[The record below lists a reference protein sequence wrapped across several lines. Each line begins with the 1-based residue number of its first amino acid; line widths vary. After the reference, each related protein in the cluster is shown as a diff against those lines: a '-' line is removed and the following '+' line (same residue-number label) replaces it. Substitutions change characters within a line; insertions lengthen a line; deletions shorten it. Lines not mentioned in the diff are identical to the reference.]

1 MERLEVRLDR
11 EHRRRLEE
19 VARYRGSNISEAV
32 RRMIDRAYEQEL
44 MKERRRAVERLSGLE
59 VEDVPDPDV
68 LTKQLEGAHESPRLY

>member
-32 RRMIDRAYEQEL
+32 RRMIDLAYEQEL
-44 MKERRRAVERLSGLE
+44 TKERRRAVERLSGLE

-68 LTKQLEGAHESPRLY
+68 LTKQLEDAHEPPRLY